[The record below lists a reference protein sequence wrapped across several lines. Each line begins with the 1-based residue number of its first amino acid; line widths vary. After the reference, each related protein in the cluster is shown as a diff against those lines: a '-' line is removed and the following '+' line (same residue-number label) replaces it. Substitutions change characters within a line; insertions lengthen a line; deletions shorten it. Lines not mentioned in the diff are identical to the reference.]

1 MTAILLP
8 IGIALLVAVQA
19 RDYGVPYYPAPHY
32 FEHQQPY
39 DLPCPPSGPESLVC
53 AGAPGAQPS
62 TFPSPCE
69 VQRFRALTGISEYCP
84 RVHQPPISHSPSQT
98 LCLSLQT
105 GRSSMRIGAKLSKSA
120 RITVRISTIPFAE
133 STRMPGETSG
143 VNASCSWSS
152 AAQDIV
158 SISGQIK
165 IDSLDHITQK

>member
-1 MTAILLP
+1 
-8 IGIALLVAVQA
+8 
-19 RDYGVPYYPAPHY
+19 
-32 FEHQQPY
+32 
-39 DLPCPPSGPESLVC
+39 
-53 AGAPGAQPS
+53 
-62 TFPSPCE
+62 
-69 VQRFRALTGISEYCP
+69 
-84 RVHQPPISHSPSQT
+84 
-98 LCLSLQT
+98 
-105 GRSSMRIGAKLSKSA
+105 MRIGAKLSKSA